1 MLAFL
6 LGSPET
12 AALIGPETDPLY
24 GHDGGAFLGDEQR
37 MKERGPQARLEAR
50 LEAWSDL
57 QRLAIQAKGHFGASI
72 EAIAVQCQADWGKV
86 QESPVASPTD
96 CSSFGWCRARVW
108 LDDRGRYC
116 FRCAQERCEQ
126 ALEALQEAETIWGSP
141 EVCLHDNFLFRM
153 FCELP
158 R

>member
-1 MLAFL
+1 VLAFL

-37 MKERGPQARLEAR
+37 MKERGPRARLEAR

-72 EAIAVQCQADWGKV
+72 EAIAVQCQTDWGKV
-86 QESPVASPTD
+86 QESPVASQLTLARLD
-96 CSSFGWCRARVW
+96 GAVRGCGWMTADGIAFAVRRSAAKRR
-108 LDDRGRYC
+108 LRHFKKRK
-116 FRCAQERCEQ
+116 
-126 ALEALQEAETIWGSP
+126 
-141 EVCLHDNFLFRM
+141 
-153 FCELP
+153 
-158 R
+158 